1 MKRLIAFLFLISW
14 PALVLAQSVGTLRVT
29 VVDPSGAVIVG
40 ATVDVKPTSGMATSI
55 DSGTRGEAIFNVLEP
70 GRYTIHV
77 ESPGFEPYDARDVR
91 IRTGDN
97 RRDVKLAIA
106 KFVQSV
112 DVGRDPR
119 ERASDPRSDAFAT
132 ILGQQQIE
140 ELP

>member
-1 MKRLIAFLFLISW
+1 MGRPGGMGRIAAALAIVMW
-14 PALVLAQSVGTLRVT
+14 PAMALAQSVGTLRIT

-40 ATVDVKPTSGMATSI
+40 AKVDVTPAGGQTSSAVSLE
-55 DSGTRGEAIFNVLEP
+55 SGTRGDAVFNVLEP

-91 IRTGDN
+91 VRTGDN

-119 ERASDPRSDAFAT
+119 E
-132 ILGQQQIE
+132 
-140 ELP
+140 